1 MGEDTDRGSDLTT
14 SFDVVV
20 IGAGFAGL
28 SAATALAGRGARV
41 LVLEAR
47 PRLGGRA
54 TAFQDRVSGEFVD
67 NGQHVLFGCYHE
79 TFAFLRRIGAERHVQ
94 LQPSLEVPFI
104 TPAGALTRLRC
115 PDLPAPLHLL
125 AGVLEWD
132 ALPLRDR
139 LNVLRL
145 AGPLLRTSRTSG
157 TVREW
162 LIRFGQGQAIRD
174 WLWEPL
180 AIAALNQAPDEAAA
194 EPFVRV
200 LSEMFGGGP
209 RAAAIGLPVQ
219 PLDRMYAEPAR
230 AYIEARG
237 GDVRVNTPARV
248 SELSRD
254 GSSVMT
260 VEAGGS
266 RIASANVVAAVPWFA
281 LGDLFAG
288 CQAPPALGSTLDA
301 ARRTP
306 ALPIVTVNLWYDRPV
321 MDEPFVGLPASDIHW
336 IFDKRVTLGGNAS
349 HLSIVTS
356 AARTL
361 APLGND
367 ELVALAAAR
376 VRDALPD
383 GARARLI
390 RGTVIRERRATFSVA
405 PGAPPRPQVGTGLG
419 NLFLASDWIDTGL
432 PGTIESAVRAGHLA
446 AAAILDDGMSAQSP
460 AAR

>member
-1 MGEDTDRGSDLTT
+1 VGL
-14 SFDVVV
+14 DVVV

-28 SAATALAGRGARV
+28 SAATALAESGARV

-54 TAFQDRVSGEFVD
+54 TAFQDRVSGELVD
-67 NGQHVLFGCYHE
+67 NGQHVLFGCYHG

-104 TPAGALTRLRC
+104 TPTGALTRLRC

-132 ALPLRDR
+132 ALPFRDR

-145 AGPLLRTSRTSG
+145 AGPLLRASRTRTPGTLGTPGTVGTVG

-230 AYIEARG
+230 AYIQAHG
-237 GDVRVNTPARV
+237 GDVRVNAPARV
-248 SELSRD
+248 AELSRD
-254 GSSVMT
+254 GSRAMAVAA
-260 VEAGGS
+260 AGA
-266 RIASANVVAAVPWFA
+266 RIASPVVVAAVPWYA

-288 CQAPPALGSTLDA
+288 CAAPPALAKTLDA
-301 ARRTP
+301 AQRTP

-336 IFDKRVTLGGNAS
+336 IFDKRMTLGGDAS

-356 AARTL
+356 AARSL

-367 ELVALAAAR
+367 ALVALAAAR

-405 PGAPPRPQVGTGLG
+405 PGAPPRPQVTTGLG
-419 NLFLASDWIDTGL
+419 NLFMASDWIDTGL

-446 AAAILDDGMSAQSP
+446 AAAILG
-460 AAR
+460 